1 MKGSVPRRCA
11 AGLLVALAAC
21 APSRAGTSSGP
32 APSPSGPPTSTRTA
46 NPADVSFMSGMIH
59 HHAQALEMCR
69 MAPTHG
75 ASEGLRTLCERIIVS
90 QTDEI
95 ALMQLWLRDHG
106 EPAPDPSAAGMPMME
121 GGVGHMMLMPGML
134 DREEMAELDRAR
146 GREWDRLFLIGM
158 IKHHA
163 GALVMVDELF
173 AAGGAGVDNDVYK
186 FASDTYADQGSE
198 IDRMQN
204 MLEAMGF

>member
-1 MKGSVPRRCA
+1 
-11 AGLLVALAAC
+11 
-21 APSRAGTSSGP
+21 
-32 APSPSGPPTSTRTA
+32 
-46 NPADVSFMSGMIH
+46 
-59 HHAQALEMCR
+59 

-75 ASEGLRTLCERIIVS
+75 ASEGLRTLCGRIIVS

-134 DREEMAELDRAR
+134 DQEEMAELDRAR

-204 MLEAMGF
+204 MLEAIGL